1 MLPAVVV
8 ALYLPALVW
17 VALGL
22 ALVAAYRWSAPR
34 WVLRLAAAF
43 LGLWALFATTVLIWV
58 LSNGGY
64 AAILTLSR
72 NPLTL
77 FEPRWAPLWAL
88 GALGALAVFA
98 VAFTVN
104 QLVGRGFLYLLHP
117 TPMPWPRSLPRAPA
131 AVRLMRFR
139 SPRPEAFSFTLL
151 ALGSPFALRVRRVEV
166 ILLSDA
172 LVPLLTSE
180 ELEAAVAHEAG
191 HIGDLDG
198 RYLTFF
204 RTLAR
209 LMRWDPVLAFLADSL
224 SRREEYVAD
233 DAAVALTGRPLALA
247 RALFKVSTLPTRPTP
262 LGVAGFLGTGG
273 PRTTAETMR
282 RIQRLVARA
291 EASAGAGAEGA

>member
-1 MLPAVVV
+1 MVLAVVI

-17 VALGL
+17 VGVGLGL
-22 ALVAAYRWSAPR
+22 IAAYRWSAPR

-43 LGLWALFATTVLIWV
+43 LGLWAVLATTMLIWV

-64 AAILTLSR
+64 AAILTLTR
-72 NPLTL
+72 DPLAI
-77 FEPRWAPLWAL
+77 FEPRWASLWGL
-88 GALGALAVFA
+88 GAVGAVAVFA
-98 VAFTVN
+98 VAFAIN

-117 TPMPWPRSLPRAPA
+117 TPLPWPRALPRAPA
-131 AVRLMRFR
+131 NVRLMRFPSR
-139 SPRPEAFSFTLL
+139 RAEAFSFTLL
-151 ALGSPFALRVRRVEV
+151 ARRLGGAPLPARVEI
-166 ILLSDA
+166 ILLSDG
-172 LVPLLTSE
+172 LIHLLAPD

-209 LMRWDPVLAFLADSL
+209 MMRWDPVLALLADSL

-247 RALFKVSTLPTRPTP
+247 RALFKVSTLPIPPAP
-262 LGVAGFLGTGG
+262 LGARAFLGAGG
-273 PRTTAETMR
+273 PRAAAETLR
-282 RIQRLVARA
+282 RIERLVARA
-291 EASAGAGAEGA
+291 GDSASFVPEGA

>member
-1 MLPAVVV
+1 MLPAAVV

-17 VALGL
+17 VAVGLGL
-22 ALVAAYRWSAPR
+22 IAAYRWSAPR

-43 LGLWALFATTVLIWV
+43 LGLWALFATTVLVWV
-58 LSNGGY
+58 LTNGGY
-64 AAILTLSR
+64 TAIVTLAHD
-72 NPLTL
+72 PLAI

-88 GALGALAVFA
+88 GALGAFAVFA

-104 QLVGRGFLYLLHP
+104 QLVGRGFLFLLHP
-117 TPMPWPRSLPRAPA
+117 TPMTWPRSLPRAPA
-131 AVRLMRFR
+131 AVRLLCFN

-151 ALGSPFALRVRRVEV
+151 ASDPTRRLRPRRAEL

-172 LVPLLTSE
+172 LVALLTPE
-180 ELEAAVAHEAG
+180 ELEAAVAHEVG

-209 LMRWDPVLAFLADSL
+209 MMRWDPVLAFLADSL
-224 SRREEYVAD
+224 SRREEYIAD

-247 RALFKVSTLPTRPTP
+247 RALFKVSTLPVRPVP
-262 LGVAGFLGTGG
+262 LGLTGFLGTGG
-273 PRTTAETMR
+273 PRGAAETLR

-291 EASAGAGAEGA
+291 EATTGAGAEGA